1 MLRLSQSQLNTDC
14 PIQTEFLNKVNLDS
28 TSLLDD
34 NRPDMWTINSF
45 LINVRAKQTAYGSQ
59 VPGLRML
66 LQIITIAYR
75 ACSWFNELQKIRCME
90 YFLQTVEADIQSH
103 GFLSRTQ
110 SKQEDALFGDVSCGS
125 VLVHV
130 SQIVKFLQATSMMT

>member
-1 MLRLSQSQLNTDC
+1 MLRLSQSQLNMDC

-75 ACSWFNELQKIRCME
+75 ACSWFNELQKIRCIE
-90 YFLQTVEADIQSH
+90 YFCKLQRQTFSLM
-103 GFLSRTQ
+103 GFSQEHRANRRMLSLVMCHV
-110 SKQEDALFGDVSCGS
+110 ALSLFMS
-125 VLVHV
+125 VKL
-130 SQIVKFLQATSMMT
+130 SNFYRQLQ